1 MPYPAQIDSQQV
13 IDKAREMIEAEGAE
27 NLSLHRLAAAFGVKA
42 PSLYRLFASKTDLLR
57 AVNLG
62 TAQAFSRAMLASAD
76 NVGDDPRARVL
87 VMAHAARNFAHT
99 NPMSYALAYAST
111 APELRPDEAALVE
124 IAVPLQVIMAEI
136 SGEADSLAALR
147 GVWALIHG
155 FVLLELNGQFQR
167 GGDLSAAFTQAVE
180 AYIEGWSRN
189 REGLASRQAPET
201 R

>member
-87 VMAHAARNFAHT
+87 AMAHAARNFAHT
-99 NPMSYALAYAST
+99 NPCRMRWPTPAQPRNSV
-111 APELRPDEAALVE
+111 PMKAALVE
-124 IAVPLQVIMAEI
+124 IAVPLTSHHGQNI
-136 SGEADSLAALR
+136 GR
-147 GVWALIHG
+147 G
-155 FVLLELNGQFQR
+155 
-167 GGDLSAAFTQAVE
+167 
-180 AYIEGWSRN
+180 
-189 REGLASRQAPET
+189 
-201 R
+201 